1 MRSIVRT
8 KHISKDTKD
17 DLVKFQSSEGNN
29 HVTQR
34 TEYNFH

>member
-1 MRSIVRT
+1 MCSIVKI

-17 DLVKFQSSEGNN
+17 DLVKFQSNEGNN